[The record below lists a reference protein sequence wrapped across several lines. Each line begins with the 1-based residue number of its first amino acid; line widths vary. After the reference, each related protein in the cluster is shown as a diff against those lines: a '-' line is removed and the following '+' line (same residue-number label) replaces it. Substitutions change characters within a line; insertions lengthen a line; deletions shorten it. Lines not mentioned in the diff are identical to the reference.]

1 MDVSSRAAGQLP
13 VTATPAAD
21 QPPHELT
28 TTGRLAILPTW
39 ALKTSRDRGLT
50 EAGRAGPQPWAAR
63 HRHQAASDPAM
74 RPIWRMRSPLA
85 RRPSA
90 QAMPRELLAT
100 CFA

>member
-1 MDVSSRAAGQLP
+1 MRPPAGTTVAA
-13 VTATPAAD
+13 AAAAD
-21 QPPHELT
+21 QPPPELT

-39 ALKTSRDRGLT
+39 ALKTSCDRDLND
-50 EAGRAGPQPWAAR
+50 AGRAGPPQSFAAR

-74 RPIWRMRSPLA
+74 RPIWRMRRPLA

-90 QAMPRELLAT
+90 QAMPRDLLAT